1 MTTNAVAEPILLPNY
16 INNARRLL
24 GASFARRHTDQWNAA
39 NQLTQFI
46 KSIDRVFATISQGL
60 PQTDLVIEDMIING
74 DKLVVKYKSQ
84 NSNGKELP
92 GTLTKE
98 KAVDIKSLDILN
110 LRNGEVIE
118 RQNTVYQIKI

>member
-1 MTTNAVAEPILLPNY
+1 MTTNAVAEPTLLPNY
-16 INNARRLL
+16 INNARKLL
-24 GASFARRHTDQWNAA
+24 GARFARRQSDQWNAA

-46 KSIDRVFATISQGL
+46 KSIDRVFATICQGL
-60 PQTDLVIEDMIING
+60 PQDDLVIEDMLING

-84 NSNGKELP
+84 NSPRKELS

-110 LRNGEVIE
+110 LRNGQVIE
-118 RQNTVYQIKI
+118 RQETVYQIKV